1 MKHSNGLQQNIE
13 KDLSVDPP
21 RRVFPWVLAARCV
34 PNNKKLN
41 ISFGL
46 FGWEEWRERGWNGWP
61 FFGEID

>member
-34 PNNKKLN
+34 PNNKKLKYLLVCLD
-41 ISFGL
+41 GK
-46 FGWEEWRERGWNGWP
+46 NG
-61 FFGEID
+61 GKGDGMDGHSLEK